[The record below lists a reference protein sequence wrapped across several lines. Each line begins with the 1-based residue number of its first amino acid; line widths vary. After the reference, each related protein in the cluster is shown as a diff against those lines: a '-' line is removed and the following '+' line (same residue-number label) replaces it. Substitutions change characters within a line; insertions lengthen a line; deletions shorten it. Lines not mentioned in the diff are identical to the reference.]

1 MLMSNCQKRKR
12 IWMLAWTKKSDAYD
26 GLKKTIFQQAY
37 EQVSDELEPGPE
49 NDLWPPL
56 ADIENN
62 DLLINELHSKE
73 RGYRVA
79 ILGIQLDEMWS
90 FVQQKTNKQWLWLAL
105 NPVNKQ
111 IIAFHVGSRS
121 GVDADLFRAKIPSIF
136 KQQAGFFSDYW
147 PAYRQAFIEETHV
160 GVGKASGL
168 TASIERFNCTLRQ
181 RASRLV
187 RKALSFSKSL
197 TNHTGAIKYFICHY
211 NLEMKALH

>member
-1 MLMSNCQKRKR
+1 MLNYRKRKP
-12 IWMLAWTKKSDAYD
+12 IWMPGWTRKSGVCG
-26 GLKKTIFQQAY
+26 GLKKTILQQAY
-37 EQVSDELEPGPE
+37 EQVSEEPEPEPE
-49 NDLWPPL
+49 NNLWPPL

-73 RGYRVA
+73 RGHRVA

-90 FVQQKTNKQWLWLAL
+90 FVQQKANKQWLWLAL

-121 GVDADLFRAKIPSIF
+121 GTDADLFRAKIPLIF

-168 TASIERFNCTLRQ
+168 TAGIERFNCTLRQ

-197 TNHTGAIKYFICHY
+197 ANHVGAIKYFICNY
-211 NLEMKALH
+211 NLKMQALH